1 MFDMNFNFFC
11 MSNSSFIRR
20 DDHLMKTAI
29 FSCKIEYIGCDK
41 KKHSSLYANN
51 NFFDLIRDIRS
62 HLYPDELLGHK
73 KEIVI
78 HCQSQF
84 WRDNYN
90 SLNDIYHKWIKKD
103 IIISPRT
110 FKIKS
115 VITYGLDK
123 VTVEKYSL
131 KEGVHAISE
140 KEYKW
145 PEYEKLDIK
154 YLDKFRRTENAI
166 YVIDDGR
173 CFGTLEEAIY
183 YAEPNKYD
191 SDEAFVSIEIYDY
204 TVSDNPRLD
213 KEKEY
218 TIEEIKEETSTHCNF
233 RMLVLDRKKTKI
245 LYEACYN
252 EWYDYKVKFD
262 YGVLYGKIILDPYR
276 KYKSISGYTLGSD
289 ALIIECLYY
298 GNSYNE
304 DAIKRILEGDDKFK
318 LADGIN
324 FLVGYFGYD
333 ADEDYYNAY
342 DSAPGIIP
350 AEDLV
355 PAYNYDEYNQVKVH
369 VGVDWEESDK
379 FKGETNEHPFYYK
392 QEFFVKELVGVND
405 FLSFVKLTDKFVS
418 EETTALFE
426 TKYAYIKLFNDNG
439 NVTIYMD
446 RVRGIYLDFDKGG
459 DLVFMIPKKKEEA

>member
-1 MFDMNFNFFC
+1 MFNMNFNFFC
-11 MSNSSFIRR
+11 MSNSSFISR
-20 DDHLMKTAI
+20 DDHLLRTSI

-41 KKHSSLYANN
+41 KKHSRLYVNN
-51 NFFDLIRDIRS
+51 NFFDLIREIRS
-62 HLYPDELLGHK
+62 HLYPDELLGC
-73 KEIVI
+73 KEDLVI
-78 HCQSQF
+78 YCQSQF
-84 WRDNYN
+84 WRDNFN
-90 SLNDIYHKWIKKD
+90 PLNDDYHKWIKKD

-131 KEGVHAISE
+131 KEDVHTVSE
-140 KEYKW
+140 EVYKW

-191 SDEAFVSIEIYDY
+191 SDEAFVMIQVHDY

-218 TIEEIKEETSTHCNF
+218 TIEEIKEEASTHCNL
-233 RMLVLDRKKTKI
+233 RMLVLDRKKTKV

-252 EWYDYKVKFD
+252 ECYYYNFKFD
-262 YGVLYGKIILDPYR
+262 YGVLYGKIILDLYR
-276 KYKSISGYTLGSD
+276 KYKSISGYSLGSD
-289 ALIIECLYY
+289 ALIIESFCY
-298 GNSYNE
+298 GNAFNE
-304 DAIKRILEGDDKFK
+304 DGVKRILEDNDKFK
-318 LADGIN
+318 LADGPS

-342 DSAPGIIP
+342 DSAPGIVP
-350 AEDLV
+350 AEDLI
-355 PAYNYDEYNQVKVH
+355 PAYNYDEYDQVKVH
-369 VGVDWEESDK
+369 VGANWKESDK
-379 FKGETNEHPFYYK
+379 FKGETEDYPFYYK
-392 QEFFVKELVGVND
+392 QEFFVKELVGATD
-405 FLSFVKLTDKFVS
+405 FLSFVKLTDKFVF